1 MLDRGSGDGWWTER
15 VNMDMQKPS
24 KTRLGNKR
32 CINAPVGCRSGHHC
46 GVGRR
51 GCGREGAANS
61 STDEKDEICVRK
73 N

>member
-1 MLDRGSGDGWWTER
+1 MVDGACEHGHAKTIKRPDWGTR
-15 VNMDMQKPS
+15 DAFQTPPS
-24 KTRLGNKR
+24 ATGAGTK
-32 CINAPVGCRSGHHC
+32 C

-51 GCGREGAANS
+51 GCGRERAAVG